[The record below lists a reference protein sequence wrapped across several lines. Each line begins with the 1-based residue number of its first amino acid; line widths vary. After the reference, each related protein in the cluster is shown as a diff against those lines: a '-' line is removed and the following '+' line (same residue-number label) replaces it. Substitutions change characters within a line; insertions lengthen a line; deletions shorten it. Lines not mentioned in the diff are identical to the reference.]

1 MQPLISLGDDGAIAD
16 AGAPERARSSRQPA
30 PRGPGAGAPLGLAPH
45 FEIADLPQGTGLCES
60 GDPIRDAYCPRDCL
74 VSLAAVL
81 KDGDPVLDGEPGDA
95 HPSGR
100 GPHPEEPRR
109 LTVTDRAGLKDISG
123 ECYGVIRRA
132 FERLLPDTYAR
143 R

>member
-1 MQPLISLGDDGAIAD
+1 MPELPNGRDRRASRLLVAL
-16 AGAPERARSSRQPA
+16 APEHLSVSRPI
-30 PRGPGAGAPLGLAPH
+30 